1 MATDP
6 NTPRSRR
13 AILAAAAG
21 SAAAVAASTVLPASV
36 AALAAPMLTETANA
50 SGAETS
56 LTFTDPTPLTGT
68 EVAFKV
74 VNSGPG
80 AAVEAI
86 NSNVGGATGGRA
98 AIVATNTGSDAAA
111 LVAASGDQTN
121 ISPDTTFTGAYG
133 FAPTATAPAFGVGVW
148 GDSDDVGSLGTGY
161 VGVRGDAVIGVVAA
175 GSAGGGIGLVAWGGI
190 GTGLDTALD
199 VRGKVKFSRSGRT
212 TIGAGKSSVKITL
225 LGTSTSSRVFAV
237 LHSNRSG
244 RYVRAVVP
252 TTGSFT
258 IYLNTTVT
266 AATYVAWFVI
276 N

>member
-1 MATDP
+1 
-6 NTPRSRR
+6 
-13 AILAAAAG
+13 
-21 SAAAVAASTVLPASV
+21 
-36 AALAAPMLTETANA
+36 MLTETANA

-121 ISPDTTFTGAYG
+121 IATLTSFTGAYG
-133 FAPTATAPAFGVGVW
+133 FAPTTAAPAFGVGVW

-212 TIGAGKSSVKITL
+212 TIGAGKSSIKVTL